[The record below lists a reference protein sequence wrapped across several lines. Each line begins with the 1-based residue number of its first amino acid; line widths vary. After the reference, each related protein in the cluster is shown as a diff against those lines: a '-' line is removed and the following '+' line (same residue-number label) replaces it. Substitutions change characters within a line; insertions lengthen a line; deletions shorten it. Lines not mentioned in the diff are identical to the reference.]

1 MSDQAILCAEY
12 KWEKNIIQYIS
23 KLYVGQWLPSHDLN
37 HHHRVWK
44 NACELSAAIYK
55 KHPVQDIHFF
65 EKLLLACYF
74 HDIGLL
80 EDRGENH
87 GKLSRKFCED
97 FLTQNIESIT
107 FDSRDLLEAIEFH
120 DDKNYA
126 NVSRKI
132 SNNIYNLL
140 SMADDLDALGAVG
153 AYRYIEIY
161 LLRGVSIIEMS
172 EQILN
177 NVIRRYDYFNERM
190 NGYDFNSAKY
200 QLKYNTIIS
209 LFEDNAFFEK
219 PVSLIWWINDKISN
233 TESIQFS
240 LDINGRKVQD
250 GNTANMLFKFDHIIE
265 YISQFVTLKM
275 GDLIYTGTPVG
286 VGPVKI
292 NDHLEGFIE
301 EKKLFDFMVK

>member
-219 PVSLIWWINDKISN
+219 PVSLIWWINDKIVISRKN
-233 TESIQFS
+233 PFKYFMNYPATSITNKRIYLFLTEFIS
-240 LDINGRKVQD
+240 
-250 GNTANMLFKFDHIIE
+250 E
-265 YISQFVTLKM
+265 YRHS
-275 GDLIYTGTPVG
+275 G
-286 VGPVKI
+286 
-292 NDHLEGFIE
+292 
-301 EKKLFDFMVK
+301 